1 MNRYALL
8 DWDYTLRKGYTLTAW
23 IEYLCTR
30 NVFSASLPAAIASM
44 QAQYDAGMISHDEYA
59 MAACREY
66 AAARVAGCFPVGT
79 GLLDA
84 SGPADDGGGVEVGG
98 RRLPGFC
105 REQGALI
112 YSFTEPLFQL
122 LHRESIDAIV
132 VSGAPGLI
140 LKQYQETF
148 HIRKILAFEPEIR
161 NGQYTGAASANY
173 GFHKENA
180 VQLTA
185 KLYGTT
191 PFLALGDSSSD
202 IPLLMAARHAVCIGR
217 ESFLPD
223 GKEAACL
230 SPASAPEDIIAE
242 ISSLI
247 HSA

>member
-66 AAARVAGCFPVGT
+66 AAALQGM
-79 GLLDA
+79 
-84 SGPADDGGGVEVGG
+84 EEEQ
-98 RRLPGFC
+98 LPGFC

>member
-66 AAARVAGCFPVGT
+66 AAALQGMEEEQLSA
-79 GLLDA
+79 L
-84 SGPADDGGGVEVGG
+84 
-98 RRLPGFC
+98 LPGFC

-122 LHRESIDAIV
+122 LHRESIDAIL

-148 HIRKILAFEPEIR
+148 RIRKILAFEPEIR

-185 KLYGTT
+185 KLYGTA